1 MELFGGQAGYS
12 QDRAK
17 RARGEIAVAMDRNGD
32 YARDAGLPEVV
43 VTTTHMGDLETR
55 SLEGGYDLLTA
66 CPGQAGQARETS
78 RSTTS
83 VSGRSAGTGMPSFSA
98 ASR

>member
-1 MELFGGQAGYS
+1 
-12 QDRAK
+12 
-17 RARGEIAVAMDRNGD
+17 MDRNGD

-55 SLEGGYDLLTA
+55 SLKGRYDPFAA
-66 CPGQAGQARETS
+66 CPWQAGQARETS